1 MRAEQIDRHP
11 AMQLLLR
18 GLRREHR
25 LKVVFAALLLCLG
38 LALLSIFFTKSIIL
52 TVFGMLCVVLSLRFL
67 FHLIT
72 NWNVANSPLMLLLH
86 FHPKEIVWVYS
97 VVTEHLPFG
106 FQLLRNGTLYLKLR
120 DGDDVSVSLS
130 ADDLKVVS
138 RYLNRL
144 LPHAT
149 FGYTKD
155 REQWFMAS
163 PLMLLREDGESP

>member
-1 MRAEQIDRHP
+1 
-11 AMQLLLR
+11 LLLT
-18 GLRREHR
+18 
-25 LKVVFAALLLCLG
+25 
-38 LALLSIFFTKSIIL
+38 SIQ
-52 TVFGMLCVVLSLRFL
+52 
-67 FHLIT
+67 
-72 NWNVANSPLMLLLH
+72 A
-86 FHPKEIVWVYS
+86 E
-97 VVTEHLPFG
+97 
-106 FQLLRNGTLYLKLR
+106 QLLRNGTLYLKLR

-163 PLMLLREDGESP
+163 PLMLLREEED